1 MTFIIRSLQ
10 LLLFFMLLFSGQLSA
25 QVVRWKTY
33 TSVGSIRDIE
43 VKSGVVWAATY
54 GGVLQINID
63 SGTVNKFTN
72 TEGLSANDVI
82 AVEIDKR
89 GSVWF
94 GLANGDLNRYF
105 PSESRWKYFEDFKNQ
120 EINDIK
126 AFGDSLYIAL
136 DIGVSLFLIDKEEVK
151 ETYRN
156 FGLSSGNEV
165 TKVSVRNI
173 FIEGSDIWVSTD
185 KGLARSNLNFS
196 NLQAPASWTIY
207 TDGAPTQFINQLI

>member
-1 MTFIIRSLQ
+1 MTFITRSLQ

-43 VKSGVVWAATY
+43 VKSGVVWAAT
-54 GGVLQINID
+54 
-63 SGTVNKFTN
+63 
-72 TEGLSANDVI
+72 DVI

-105 PSESRWKYFEDFKNQ
+105 PSESRWEYFEDFKNQ

-151 ETYRN
+151 E
-156 FGLSSGNEV
+156 
-165 TKVSVRNI
+165 
-173 FIEGSDIWVSTD
+173 
-185 KGLARSNLNFS
+185 
-196 NLQAPASWTIY
+196 
-207 TDGAPTQFINQLI
+207 